1 MAPFQFDVKPHN
13 AHYDTSYSSKMIQ
26 WRQFGAKEKS
36 GNIAHI
42 LTNNAKSKS
51 GDIRDEN
58 VSQGKILEVGCGT
71 GIVLQELKNIG
82 IGREFHGIDV
92 IDLDRNRDVG
102 EDIRLLQYDGDAIPF
117 EDRNFD
123 FTYATH
129 VIEHIDNPR
138 ALIKEMSRVTK
149 GLMYFE
155 VPCELHARTTYND
168 LQKTLNI
175 GHINAY
181 TPESFSLLLQTCG
194 LEVIGLEIFDHTLE
208 VHSFYCG
215 RMRGMAKMAIRRGA
229 LALNP
234 YLASRIFSYH
244 CGALVRR
251 SS

>member
-36 GNIAHI
+36 GNIARI
-42 LTNNAKSKS
+42 LADNGAEKS
-51 GDIRDEN
+51 DDVHLNN
-58 VSQGKILEVGCGT
+58 VSPGKILEVGCGT
-71 GIVLQELKNIG
+71 GIVLQELKNVG
-82 IGREFHGIDV
+82 IGREFQGIDV

-102 EDIRLLQYDGDAIPF
+102 EDISLLQYDGDTIPF
-117 EDRNFD
+117 DDLMFD

-129 VIEHIDNPR
+129 VLEHIDNPR
-138 ALIKEMSRVTK
+138 SLVKEMSRVTN

-168 LQKTLNI
+168 LQNTLNI

-194 LEVIGLEIFDHTLE
+194 LEVIRLEIFDHTLD

-234 YLASRIFSYH
+234 YLASRIFTYH
-244 CGALVRR
+244 CGALVRKAG
-251 SS
+251 